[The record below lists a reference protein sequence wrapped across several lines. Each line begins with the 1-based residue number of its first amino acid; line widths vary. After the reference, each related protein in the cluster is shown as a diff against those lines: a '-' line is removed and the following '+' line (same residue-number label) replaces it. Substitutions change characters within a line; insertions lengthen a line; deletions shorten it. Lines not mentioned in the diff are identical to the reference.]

1 MIVLVS
7 QTIDGESTDRRY
19 EELEEEVNILN
30 KLIMDKDN
38 ELAQVHEKLGI
49 QESELIHHQQQKEKL
64 QQQYDDMKKTHKLEM
79 TKINKVLSSN
89 TEENFQLRNHNKT
102 LITKIKKLKHNS
114 KREHSSEDLE
124 GRILEKQEE
133 DQCQK
138 NLIQELEKQIKKL

>member
-19 EELEEEVNILN
+19 EEIEEEVNILK

-49 QESELIHHQQQKEKL
+49 QESELSHHQQQKEKL

-79 TKINKVLSSN
+79 TKINNVLS
-89 TEENFQLRNHNKT
+89 RNSEKKIVYEI
-102 LITKIKKLKHNS
+102 ITKH
-114 KREHSSEDLE
+114 
-124 GRILEKQEE
+124 
-133 DQCQK
+133 
-138 NLIQELEKQIKKL
+138 